1 MKLISTHRHRLWL
14 CHKFLCSIFS
24 KGAQPF
30 DFIKPNLIWKLTY
43 KVQYIS
49 QINGGLIMFFQNL
62 RIQLFGLNRYEKR
75 NKQHSSVFKVWKWIS
90 FFFKW
95 HRSIDN
101 SIDFFIF
108 LPFCEKAHD
117 NKEFSH
123 ENSKPLWI
131 TNDDSLSR
139 TLIWLLI
146 RSTKY
151 FFKIYLKN
159 PSFMEQ
165 LL

>member
-90 FFFKW
+90 FFLNGTDPL
-95 HRSIDN
+95 I
-101 SIDFFIF
+101 IPLIF
-108 LPFCEKAHD
+108 LPFYLFVKRLMITKNSVMKIQNLCE
-117 NKEFSH
+117 SQMM
-123 ENSKPLWI
+123 
-131 TNDDSLSR
+131 TR
-139 TLIWLLI
+139 
-146 RSTKY
+146 
-151 FFKIYLKN
+151 
-159 PSFMEQ
+159 
-165 LL
+165 

>member
-62 RIQLFGLNRYEKR
+62 RIQLFGLNWYEKR

-90 FFFKW
+90 YCLNG
-95 HRSIDN
+95 IDPL
-101 SIDFFIF
+101 IIPLIFIF
-108 LPFCEKAHD
+108 LPCCEKAHD

-123 ENSKPLWI
+123 ENSKPLCESQW
-131 TNDDSLSR
+131 
-139 TLIWLLI
+139 WLVK
-146 RSTKY
+146 SNPDMAFNKEH
-151 FFKIYLKN
+151 KIL
-159 PSFMEQ
+159 F
-165 LL
+165 

>member
-1 MKLISTHRHRLWL
+1 MKLISTHWHRLWL

-90 FFFKW
+90 FFLNGTDPL
-95 HRSIDN
+95 I
-101 SIDFFIF
+101 IPLIF
-108 LPFCEKAHD
+108 LSFYLFVKRLMITKNSVMKIQNLCE
-117 NKEFSH
+117 SQMM
-123 ENSKPLWI
+123 
-131 TNDDSLSR
+131 TR
-139 TLIWLLI
+139 
-146 RSTKY
+146 
-151 FFKIYLKN
+151 
-159 PSFMEQ
+159 
-165 LL
+165 